1 MKIGKRIQK
10 AREAKGLSRQQLA
23 ALLHERLDVV
33 QQWEAGNERLDDY
46 DVRRLIEALDMDA
59 EDLYVK
65 DYPVLKIGTTV
76 IFIIL
81 TLYLLFF

>member
-10 AREAKGLSRQQLA
+10 AREAKGLSQQQLA

-33 QQWEAGNERLDDY
+33 QQWEEGNERLDDY
-46 DVRRLIEALDMDA
+46 DARRLIEALDMDA

>member
-46 DVRRLIEALDMDA
+46 DARRLIEALDMDA

>member
-10 AREAKGLSRQQLA
+10 AREAKGLSQQQLA

>member
-10 AREAKGLSRQQLA
+10 AREAKGLSQQQLA

-46 DVRRLIEALDMDA
+46 DARRLIEALDMDA